1 MKNSANLINK
11 NPEGYAA
18 IYARVSSP
26 TDHNSLNAQI
36 ALGNEKAL
44 EKNLLV
50 YNSYTDKISGLTKSP
65 EERKGFK
72 NYYLMLKL
80 VVSKL

>member
-26 TDHNSLNAQI
+26 KENNSNKFAQQ
-36 ALGNEKAL
+36 ALGTK
-44 EKNLLV
+44 KLL
-50 YNSYTDKISGLTKSP
+50 
-65 EERKGFK
+65 RKT
-72 NYYLMLKL
+72 Y
-80 VVSKL
+80 